1 MVMQWQDGIPD
12 DAHKRT
18 WGLDLSGTRH
28 GAGGVG
34 DLLGSHDWENGEPC
48 GSPVRPPSFCLHHPV
63 SSA

>member
-34 DLLGSHDWENGEPC
+34 GLLGVDYQFRTGHQLSL
-48 GSPVRPPSFCLHHPV
+48 PVLIQNSC
-63 SSA
+63 